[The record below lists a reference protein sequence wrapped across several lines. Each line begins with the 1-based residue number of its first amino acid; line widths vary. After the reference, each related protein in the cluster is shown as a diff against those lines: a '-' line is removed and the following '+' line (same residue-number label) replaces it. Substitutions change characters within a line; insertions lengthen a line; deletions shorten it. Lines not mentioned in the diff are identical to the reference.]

1 MMADHPPLSSD
12 ELDSLRKV
20 GLTERQSEIPQL
32 HWERLVDLGY
42 AIRRLGELELTAAGT
57 RLLAGQ

>member
-1 MMADHPPLSSD
+1 MTGHPPLSSD

-20 GLTERQSEIPQL
+20 GFTERQSEIPQL

>member
-1 MMADHPPLSSD
+1 MTSPPLNSD

-20 GLTERQSEIPQL
+20 GLAGRQSEIPQS
-32 HWERLVDLGY
+32 HWERLVHLGY

-57 RLLAGQ
+57 RRLAAGQ